1 MRNTKQRDCIFDI
14 VNSSYNHLNAYQVYD
29 IAKEVIPNIS
39 LGTVYRNLLWLSEN
53 DKIRTIIVDD
63 VIRYDRN
70 VIHDHLLC
78 TKCGNIIAPRD
89 RYNLNISVYDTSTCQ
104 KQRKLCSLCHE
115 CYIDLLDYLAVSDIN
130 WDE

>member
-78 TKCGNIIAPRD
+78 TKCGNIIDMPRKSSLD
-89 RYNLNISVYDTSTCQ
+89 NYVNGNLVIDYDVKYVGICKKCLERKEKNGIKR
-104 KQRKLCSLCHE
+104 KQ
-115 CYIDLLDYLAVSDIN
+115 D
-130 WDE
+130 

>member
-78 TKCGNIIAPRD
+78 TKCGNIIDIPRKSSLD
-89 RYNLNISVYDTSTCQ
+89 NYVNGNLVIDYDIKYKGIC
-104 KQRKLCSLCHE
+104 KKCLDKIVKL
-115 CYIDLLDYLAVSDIN
+115 VK
-130 WDE
+130 

>member
-14 VNSSYNHLNAYQVYD
+14 VNSRYNHLNAYQVYD

-78 TKCGNIIAPRD
+78 TKCGNIIDIPRKSSLD
-89 RYNLNISVYDTSTCQ
+89 NYVNGNLVIDYDIKYKGIC
-104 KQRKLCSLCHE
+104 KKCLERK
-115 CYIDLLDYLAVSDIN
+115 D
-130 WDE
+130 

>member
-1 MRNTKQRDCIFDI
+1 MRNTKQRECIFDI

-78 TKCGNIIAPRD
+78 IKCGNIIDIPRKSSLD
-89 RYNLNISVYDTSTCQ
+89 NYVNGNLVIDYDIKYKGIC
-104 KQRKLCSLCHE
+104 KKCLERK
-115 CYIDLLDYLAVSDIN
+115 D
-130 WDE
+130 

>member
-39 LGTVYRNLLWLSEN
+39 LGTVYRNLAWLSEN
-53 DKIRTIIVDD
+53 NKIRTIIIDD

-78 TKCGNIIAPRD
+78 TKCGNIIDIPRK
-89 RYNLNISVYDTSTCQ
+89 S
-104 KQRKLCSLCHE
+104 
-115 CYIDLLDYLAVSDIN
+115 LLDNYVDGNLVIDYDIKYN
-130 WDE
+130 GICKKCLERKD

>member
-1 MRNTKQRDCIFDI
+1 MKNTKQKKVILDI
-14 VNSSYNHLNAYQVYD
+14 INNSNNHLDAYQIYD
-29 IAKEVIPNIS
+29 EARKQISNIS

-78 TKCGNIIAPRD
+78 TKCGNIIDIPRKSSLD
-89 RYNLNISVYDTSTCQ
+89 NYVNGNLVIDYDIKYKGIC
-104 KQRKLCSLCHE
+104 KKCLERK
-115 CYIDLLDYLAVSDIN
+115 D
-130 WDE
+130 

>member
-14 VNSSYNHLNAYQVYD
+14 VNSNYNHLNAYQVYD

-78 TKCGNIIAPRD
+78 TKCGNIIDIPRKSSLD
-89 RYNLNISVYDTSTCQ
+89 NYVNGNLVIDYDIKYKGIC
-104 KQRKLCSLCHE
+104 KKCLERK
-115 CYIDLLDYLAVSDIN
+115 D
-130 WDE
+130 